1 MNTYL
6 LLLQNLIGFQ
16 EFVIPITDLSNSNFW
31 ASFYDMKSVQ
41 PELDSIV
48 FLFLSTFIRKLKSS
62 TNNFIKDK
70 FKEIDDVL
78 MNIFITNIHREQ
90 ILEYIYKTQKHYSAL
105 SRFAH
110 CWKFKRAP
118 VQITTDLYMN
128 DIDQGKFNVFT
139 LLQNGFKYHFVI
151 SDLINIINTSLTNSV
166 DFFVEPHV
174 AKNPYNNIE
183 FTVADMYNIYF
194 FIKTRNIMM
203 PRLIEGLFQTNIN
216 LALFEVEYEPLLR
229 EMNIRNCLY
238 NSCEHVLYRDII
250 DMLRSTCTLYTRFLN
265 IHKDFPK
272 NTLVSIMKP
281 YLQLYYTSM
290 YYIEGTIKKSSAE
303 KLLYKKLRLFVK
315 FNPQFGRKEMCRDF
329 LTQKRVVSYN
339 MRHIEFNKNYDE
351 SSMVYHLPEEEY
363 VEFNRIRISSLLYD
377 DDRELY
383 STEREYLSEEEE
395 DEIISQE
402 DNDTHSR
409 G

>member
-6 LLLQNLIGFQ
+6 LLLQNLTGFQ
-16 EFVIPITDLSNSNFW
+16 EFVIPISELSNSNFW
-31 ASFYDMKSVQ
+31 SCFYNMKSDQ
-41 PELDSIV
+41 PELDSVI
-48 FLFLSTFIRKLKSS
+48 FLFFSTFIRKLKSS
-62 TNNFIKDK
+62 TTDFMKDK
-70 FKEIDDVL
+70 FKEIDDML
-78 MNIFITNIHREQ
+78 TNIFITDIHREQ
-90 ILEYIYKTQKHYSAL
+90 ILEYIYKTQKHYNAL

-110 CWKFKRAP
+110 SWKFKRAP

-166 DFFVEPHV
+166 DFFVEPRV
-174 AKNPYNNIE
+174 SKNPYNNIE

-194 FIKTRNIMM
+194 FIKNRNIMM
-203 PRLIEGLFQTNIN
+203 PRLIEGLFQTNMN
-216 LALFEVEYEPLLR
+216 LDLFELEYEALLR
-229 EMNIRNCLY
+229 EINIRNCVNNFSEY
-238 NSCEHVLYRDII
+238 VLYCDII
-250 DMLRSTCTLYTRFLN
+250 QMLRTTCIPYTRFLN
-265 IHKDFPK
+265 IHEDFPI

-281 YLQLYYTSM
+281 YLHLYYTSM
-290 YYIEGTIKKSSAE
+290 YYIEGTIKRSSAE

-377 DDRELY
+377 DGRELN
-383 STEREYLSEEEE
+383 STEREYSNEE

-402 DNDTHSR
+402 DSDTDST